1 MIINKIIVENFQ
13 SYFNVNEIE
22 FGKGLN
28 LIIGNGGKGKS
39 KLFNAFY
46 WALFGKIYITD
57 NGWEDTNTL
66 ESSPKIGMC
75 SHEVIN
81 KRALCNTLLE
91 KTVKANVTIE
101 LSNNEN
107 GREVDYIIERC
118 IIAKRISGDSW
129 TECDDWN
136 VLPSELK
143 VSYDSVSGTVVR
155 DNEYAKLVIEDLF
168 PEGIRNYIWFQ
179 GESLDSLINF
189 RKKETLKAAVKHISY
204 YPMYEKLSQIIS
216 LATDKIS
223 RLELKKSKEQNKNNK
238 EIQTL
243 ISTLESDKIKLDRAR
258 QDKVQLENEII
269 MLESTLHKDEKK
281 LDGLSSF
288 TDLVEN
294 YNRCEQELKD
304 VMHEMDTLDAYQRS
318 ELPKSWILRGV
329 NDMVDECKQIILN
342 YTTEQDT
349 LPEKKYLDNPGRAK
363 LEEILYDHK
372 CYVCG
377 QDVLEHSKAYD
388 TITRRIKEQEEYLRE
403 AEEYAVNMG
412 FNKKF
417 ERFIGSI
424 TDFPDSI
431 KISLSVIDKNFQNSE
446 NNIDKLMSKR
456 KILFERKAKL
466 DEQMAD
472 IKSKY
477 HVDPKQEAGSAG
489 VITSGL
495 KATRGH
501 VERLNRK
508 LDHVKS
514 QIYSLEVEIKR
525 CEKELSRFN
534 ASSKGSIIAETEWKN
549 ISEFLTAICG
559 KVQEKAR
566 KELLHKIQARANNFY
581 DQFTK
586 HDNSYKGSITINEDY
601 SIAFDPG
608 LNTSHEDRKKMSI
621 INALLS
627 LNQEALNVY
636 YPFISDA
643 PTSNFDLETSQSYLF
658 AIKDMY
664 EQTIIMTKD
673 VDISNKWFLDLKLSN
688 NVAKIYQLESELFD
702 STGVE
707 PAIHEVATKII
718 RIK

>member
-1 MIINKIIVENFQ
+1 MIIKKIIIENFQ

-66 ESSPKIGMC
+66 DDSPKIGMG

-81 KRALCNTLLE
+81 KRALSLTPLDKTE
-91 KTVKANVTIE
+91 KTSVIIE

-107 GREVDYIIERC
+107 GREVDYIIERN
-118 IIAKRISGDSW
+118 IVVKRVSENSW
-129 TECDDWN
+129 TERCDWN

-143 VSYDSVSGTVVR
+143 VSYDSITGTVVR
-155 DNEYAKLVIEDLF
+155 EHDYAKLAIEDLF

-179 GESLDSLINF
+179 GESLDSLIDF

-216 LATDKIS
+216 LATEKIS
-223 RLELKKSKEQNKNNK
+223 KIELKKSKEQYKNNK
-238 EIQTL
+238 EIQSL
-243 ISTLESDKIKLDRAR
+243 ISTIESSKIKLERTR
-258 QDKVQLENEII
+258 QDKEQLDNEIL
-269 MLESTLHKDEKK
+269 MLESTLHKDEKRME
-281 LDGLSSF
+281 GLGNF
-288 TDLVEN
+288 TGLVEN

-304 VMHEMDTLDAYQRS
+304 VMHEMGSLDAYQRK

-329 NDMVDECKQIILN
+329 NEMIDDCKQIILN

-363 LEEILYDHK
+363 LEEILSDHK

-377 QDVLEHSKAYD
+377 QVVSEESEAYN
-388 TITRRIKEQEEYLRE
+388 TITRRIKEQEVYLQE
-403 AEEYAVNMG
+403 LEEYSANLG

-417 ERFIGSI
+417 ERFIGGI
-424 TDFPDSI
+424 TDYPDSI
-431 KISLSVIDKNFQNSE
+431 KVSLSVIDKNFQDSE
-446 NNIDKLMSKR
+446 NKVEKLISKR
-456 KILFERKAKL
+456 KILLDRKLKL
-466 DEQMAD
+466 DQQMAD

-477 HVDPKQEAGSAG
+477 HVDPKREAGSAN

-495 KATRGH
+495 KATRGN
-501 VERLNRK
+501 VERLRGR
-508 LDHVKS
+508 LDSVKS
-514 QIYSLEVEIKR
+514 QIHSLENEIKR
-525 CEKELSRFN
+525 CEKEFSKLNTSD
-534 ASSKGSIIAETEWKN
+534 KGSKITETEWKDL
-549 ISEFLTAICG
+549 SEFLKVICG

-566 KELLHKIQARANNFY
+566 KELLCKIQSRANDFY
-581 DQFTK
+581 NQFTK
-586 HDNSYKGSITINEDY
+586 HDNGYKGSITINDDY
-601 SIAFDPG
+601 SIAFDSG

-627 LNQEALNVY
+627 LNQDALNVY

-673 VDISNKWFLDLKLSN
+673 VDINNKWFLDLKLSS
-688 NVAKIYQLESELFD
+688 NVAKIYKLESDLFD
-702 STGVE
+702 STSIE
-707 PAIHEVATKII
+707 PAIHEVATKISL
-718 RIK
+718 IK